1 MLAKKLMGAGG
12 NLARP
17 WSLGNSYDFGS
28 TNSTKYFLLG
38 SGWSGGNPDKWTFSA
53 WVKLTHFTTNKM
65 IFTAGVDVDD
75 YAYIQIN
82 SAERFLY
89 FTGRNGGTDEYVY
102 TNKNL
107 FTAGVWYHVVV
118 AYDPTQAIN
127 AAKCALYINNQ
138 FRTAIVSSTPT
149 TIYGYINEN
158 ITHAIGT
165 RYRPGS
171 GTDSFFRGKMA
182 DIHFIDGEY
191 LSPSAFAYATFGT
204 NVWTPKEYTGSYGA
218 TGFRLNFE
226 NATSAT
232 TLGYDVSG
240 NGHNATPY
248 NIVTSDVSTD
258 LPG

>member
-1 MLAKKLMGAGG
+1 MLAKKLIGAGG
-12 NLARP
+12 NLAPP

-53 WVKLTHFTTNKM
+53 WVKLSNLTVNKM

-75 YAYIQIN
+75 YAYILIN
-82 SAERFLY
+82 SVERVLY
-89 FTGRNGGTDEYVY
+89 FTGRAGGIDEYVY
-102 TNKNL
+102 TNISQ
-107 FTAGVWYHVVV
+107 FTSDVWYHVVV

-127 AAKCALYINNQ
+127 AAKCAIYINNS
-138 FRTAIVSSTPT
+138 FKTITVSSVPT
-149 TIYGYINEN
+149 TTYGYINEN

-165 RYRPGS
+165 RYRPGF

-182 DIHFIDGEY
+182 DVNFVDGEY
-191 LSPSAFAYATFGT
+191 LNPSAFAEDVGG
-204 NVWTPKEYTGSYGA
+204 VWTPKEYTGSYGT

-226 NATSAT
+226 DDTSAT

-258 LPG
+258 VPG